1 MTSNETTLCQHI
13 TIAVL
18 PPTCFSPNCS
28 KSVNSVEQQ
37 DEVFSEKSGDS
48 VKSSIKNKLSLKCST
63 FKYIVYFLMWLGCCF
78 LLTTSRESFHPIHQL
93 SIQKSI
99 TTEYIINDSPKDGR
113 IKLIVG
119 GAFLPAYYAN
129 LSTRWVNVHVQLI
142 ETFGC
147 PMEDRVLTPSKVK
160 NIENVTEVWKIP
172 TVTESLIG
180 IVPEIS
186 ARKLFLLNATTLAK
200 AKNYLLQICLS
211 TNLNENLPISLG
223 FNTEPIDPDAGVVF
237 AGMVLVALYIV
248 IIFELL
254 HRTVA
259 AIFACI
265 VSLSILAAF
274 NAKPSIAEIVSWIS
288 MDTIMLLFSMM
299 ILVTVISE
307 TGIFD
312 YMAVQTY
319 KFTGG
324 KVWPLVNILCVV
336 AVFFACF
343 LDNVTTALLITPVT
357 IRLSEVMKLNPVP
370 VLMCM
375 VMLSNIGGAIT
386 PLGDPPNVIIASNP
400 DVLKAGVNFMSFTL
414 HMGLGTSI
422 CFMVT
427 YAYLRYYYRNVRNFR
442 HPEPPEV
449 QQLKSKIAVWRRTT
463 ASVSSYSRDESFVRE
478 KMKRRTAKLVGRLK
492 SLNNITITEEE
503 FCSNL
508 EDLKKQYPIKDM
520 CLLIK
525 SGGTM
530 LLVIIA
536 LLLQS
541 VPSWNTLGMA
551 WTALLG
557 AVLVILLYDKDDVVG
572 IFTRIEW
579 STLLY
584 FAALFILME
593 ALSKLGLI
601 DSIGKQTERIINSV
615 VPEYRLTVSIVLILW
630 VSGLASAFVDNL
642 PLTTMMIKIVTNL
655 SSDPQLNLPFQPL
668 VWALSF
674 GACLG
679 GNGSLFG
686 SSSNIICAGVAEQ
699 HGYKFGFTEFSKV
712 GIPIVI
718 LTLMVTTLYLIICHV
733 VLQWNS

>member
-1 MTSNETTLCQHI
+1 MSANANSFCQHI

-28 KSVNSVEQQ
+28 KSVNSTEHQ
-37 DEVFSEKSGDS
+37 DDVFSEKSEKS
-48 VKSSIKNKLSLKCST
+48 VIHRKCKFNLNFSS
-63 FKYIVYFLMWLGCCF
+63 FKYFIYFCMWLGCCI
-78 LLTTSRESFHPIHQL
+78 LLTSSRESFHPIHQL
-93 SIQKSI
+93 SIQKDI
-99 TTEYIINDSPKDGR
+99 TTEYIVNNSPKDGR
-113 IKLIVG
+113 IKVVLG

-129 LSTRWVNVHVQLI
+129 LSTRWVNVHLQMI
-142 ETFGC
+142 ETVGC
-147 PMEDRVLTPSKVK
+147 PMQDTVLTSSKVK
-160 NIENVTEVWKIP
+160 KIENVTQVWKIP

-186 ARKLFLLNATTLAK
+186 TKRVFVLNETSIVK
-200 AKNYLLQICLS
+200 AKNYLLQICLG
-211 TNLNENLPISLG
+211 TNLNVNLPISLG
-223 FNTEPIDPDAGVVF
+223 YDTEPIDPDAGVVY
-237 AGMVLVALYIV
+237 AGLVLIGLYVV

-259 AIFACI
+259 ALFACI
-265 VSLSILAAF
+265 LSLSILAAF

-288 MDTIMLLFSMM
+288 MDTLMLLFSMM

-319 KFTGG
+319 KFTDG
-324 KVWPLVNILCVV
+324 KIWSLVNILCLIAVV
-336 AVFFACF
+336 FACF

-370 VLMCM
+370 VLMCT
-375 VMLSNIGGAIT
+375 VMFSNIGGAIT

-422 CFMVT
+422 CFIVT
-427 YAYLRYYYRNVRNFR
+427 YGYLRFYYRNVKNFR

-449 QQLKSKIAVWRRTT
+449 QQLKGKIAVWRRTT
-463 ASVSSYSRDESFVRE
+463 ASVSSYSRDESFVKE
-478 KMKRRTAKLVGRLK
+478 NLKRRTAKLMGKLK
-492 SLNNITITEEE
+492 SMNNITITEDE
-503 FCSNL
+503 FSNNL
-508 EDLKKQYPIKDM
+508 QDLRKQYPIKDL

-530 LLVIIA
+530 MLVIVA

-557 AVLVILLYDKDDVVG
+557 ALLVILLYDKDDVVG

-601 DSIGKQTERIINSV
+601 DAIGKKTQFIINSV
-615 VPEYRLTVSIVLILW
+615 VPEYRLTVAIVLILW

-642 PLTTMMIKIVTNL
+642 PLTTMMIKIVNNL
-655 SSDPQLNLPFQPL
+655 CTDPQLNLPFQPL
-668 VWALSF
+668 IWALSF

-699 HGYKFGFTEFSKV
+699 HGYKFSFTEFSKV